1 MIRAAVSVFSGD
13 KAGDDGRC
21 NGFDPRNTMICGKIT
36 EKQHSLLRLCLH
48 GTARIRADML
58 NKM

>member
-1 MIRAAVSVFSGD
+1 MIRSAASVFSGE
-13 KAGDDGRC
+13 KYAMTRAA

-36 EKQHSLLRLCLH
+36 EKQHSLLRLRLH
-48 GTARIRADML
+48 GTARILADML